1 MRRNRLAYLLAV
13 LTATSVV
20 VLSGWSAILSEPFR
34 TSAPPSTDKGRSV
47 VNELAPENIAKLH
60 NIISRLRDLEFKT
73 PVTVDN
79 KDRDELKKKMVA
91 DTEKNAA
98 PEETAKLKKALLK
111 FGLVPPELDLDNF
124 MTDLYT
130 EQIAGY
136 YDSETKELYTI
147 SSGGTESAAEEQ
159 QPKDLLGIPWERLTV
174 IHEMT
179 HALQDQHFDLLSLPM
194 DSMLNDDIA
203 TAVKSLVEGEA
214 TFVMYDYILR
224 QRGMN
229 MILTADMSESA
240 EEKIQG
246 ANPSLIDQAPL
257 YIKEG
262 MLFPYLKGVEF
273 IKFVK
278 SREGWPAIDGMYA
291 DLPASTEQILHPQK
305 YLLESRDYP
314 TTITFPDF
322 KDILPPDKWQ
332 LLLQNVIGE
341 LNVDVLMRQFL
352 PTLKTERIAAG
363 WDGDAFTVCE
373 NKDSKQ
379 VLLIWF
385 VTWDTTRDAREFF
398 TAYTKLL
405 ERKYKSPAPLKKE
418 SALRLWSDASGLI
431 QLERRDQDVLIIEG
445 VNQDLLNVLSETI
458 WQQTKKS
465 ELKEIKRIDP
475 AKRKKEQEK
484 EEKEKKDE

>member
-1 MRRNRLAYLLAV
+1 MRRNRLIHLLSV
-13 LTATSVV
+13 CLTAIAVFLCLLMV
-20 VLSGWSAILSEPFR
+20 I
-34 TSAPPSTDKGRSV
+34 GRHPAWADT
-47 VNELAPENIAKLH
+47 NELAPENIAKLRD
-60 NIISRLRDLEFKT
+60 IVSRLRDLEFKT

-79 KDRDELKKKMVA
+79 KDRDNLKNQIVA
-91 DTEKNAA
+91 DTEKNAT
-98 PEETAKLKKALLK
+98 PEEKAKQKKALVK
-111 FGLVPPELDLDNF
+111 FGLVPPELDIDSF
-124 MTDLYT
+124 ITGLYT

-136 YDSETKELYTI
+136 YNPETKELYTI
-147 SSGGTESAAEEQ
+147 SPGKTESATEAQ
-159 QPKDLLGIPWERLTV
+159 QPKYLYGIPVERLTV

-179 HALQDQHFDLLSLPM
+179 HALQDQHFDLLSLPRN
-194 DSMLNDDIA
+194 SIENDDIA
-203 TAVKSLVEGEA
+203 IAVNAMVEGEA
-214 TFVMYDYILR
+214 EFVTIDYILR
-224 QRGMN
+224 QRGLN
-229 MILTADMSESA
+229 MILTPDMSESA

-262 MLFPYLKGVEF
+262 LRFPYLKGPEF

-278 SREGWPAIDGMYA
+278 SREGWPAIDKMYA

-379 VLLIWF
+379 VLLVWF

-431 QLERRDQDVLIIEG
+431 QLERREQDVLVIEG
-445 VNQDLLNVLSETI
+445 VNQDLLDVLSETI

-484 EEKEKKDE
+484 EEREKKDE